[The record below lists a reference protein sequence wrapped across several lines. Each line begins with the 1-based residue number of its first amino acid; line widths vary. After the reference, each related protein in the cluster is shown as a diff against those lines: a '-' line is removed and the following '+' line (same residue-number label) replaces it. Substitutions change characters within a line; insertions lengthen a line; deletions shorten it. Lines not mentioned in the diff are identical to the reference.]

1 MSILPWTCFLVILP
15 NRIEGETMSVNKD
28 QTMSTYSQHNILG
41 DTKKNITNY
50 ASSLAGRQAAQ
61 DAQLLTKLSTVPG
74 TNNKMDPIRKTSRS
88 KGSRR
93 GKKGHH
99 HQERTDLDSGETILK
114 EVSASTNASFL
125 KDFLMQKIRVF
136 SRVKLGEWRRVE
148 PKENWT
154 KSYYST
160 TIASKEM
167 NEQYEFLDINEN
179 YSSATQLIKTQS
191 VRTPDIGTKL
201 IAGEQMPRI
210 GISGSEFWHQ
220 HKRSSKQDQ
229 FPVVDEAT
237 TTSVEQRIKSEQ
249 SLEAKMKS
257 QGKKD
262 PKFVPRGV
270 VSEQFDTENQKIL
283 FPLNINNA
291 KEQSTNYQVD
301 DPPIYKTPLNATET
315 GRNDHTEYLNYEEI
329 TGPYISE
336 ELISQAKAFN
346 RNHVSKPLS
355 IDDSLNQPS
364 ENISKTEL
372 IDPRARPAS
381 ISISSIVGLGLGLV
395 MFFLIL
401 SVVSAMLLYKKQYLR
416 KAESMDR
423 SFVSCDSYSG
433 SYADSE
439 TFNSISYADCAGIE
453 IPKDNSSE
461 ELYNLDNDSF
471 LNSLEAISFPEY
483 WTDKL

>member
-1 MSILPWTCFLVILP
+1 
-15 NRIEGETMSVNKD
+15 MSVNKEH
-28 QTMSTYSQHNILG
+28 TMSTYSKHSILG
-41 DTKKNITNY
+41 DTRMNITNY
-50 ASSLAGRQAAQ
+50 AGSVAGRHARQ
-61 DAQLLTKLSTVPG
+61 DAQLLTKLSTAPA
-74 TNNKMDPIRKTSRS
+74 TNNKMDSGHKTSRS
-88 KGSRR
+88 KGTRM
-93 GKKGHH
+93 GKKGHRH
-99 HQERTDLDSGETILK
+99 HEKTDLDSGKTILK
-114 EVSASTNASFL
+114 EVSASPNSSFL

-148 PKENWT
+148 PKESWT
-154 KSYYST
+154 KSHYST
-160 TIASKEM
+160 TIASKGI
-167 NEQYEFLDINEN
+167 NEQYKFLDINEN
-179 YSSATQLIKTQS
+179 YSSVPHFFETQS
-191 VRTPDIGTKL
+191 ESTLDSGTKL
-201 IAGEQMPRI
+201 ITGEEIPRI
-210 GISGSEFWHQ
+210 GIPASDYWHQ

-229 FPVVDEAT
+229 FPAIDEAT
-237 TTSVEQRIKSEQ
+237 TTSVEQRKNSEQ
-249 SLEAKMKS
+249 SLEVKMKS
-257 QGKKD
+257 QEEQN
-262 PKFVPRGV
+262 PKFVPRGI

-283 FPLNINNA
+283 YPLNIKNA
-291 KEQSTNYQVD
+291 IEQSTNSHGD
-301 DPPIYKTPLNATET
+301 DPPINKTPLNET
-315 GRNDHTEYLNYEEI
+315 KTVRDDHTEYLDYQDM

-355 IDDSLNQPS
+355 IDDSLNEPS

-372 IDPRARPAS
+372 IDHRAEPPRIS

-401 SVVSAMLLYKKQYLR
+401 SVLSAMLMYKKQYLR
-416 KAESMDR
+416 KAESMDK